1 MQQFWA
7 FLIENEFMMKIDES
21 VDHVKFNTE
30 AAVKL
35 FRINY
40 LLHYCFPPSQIQPSG
55 APTRRHPPDSSHT
68 WEAQPG
74 EYLHTASALV
84 LHPVNTLAAP
94 NYMYDSLVS
103 GRGGGCS
110 QLHQQETTQG

>member
-21 VDHVKFNTE
+21 VDHVRFNTE

-55 APTRRHPPDSSHT
+55 APTRRHHQTHHT
-68 WEAQPG
+68 HGKLNQ
-74 EYLHTASALV
+74 
-84 LHPVNTLAAP
+84 
-94 NYMYDSLVS
+94 VS
-103 GRGGGCS
+103 
-110 QLHQQETTQG
+110 TYTQRQRWFSIL